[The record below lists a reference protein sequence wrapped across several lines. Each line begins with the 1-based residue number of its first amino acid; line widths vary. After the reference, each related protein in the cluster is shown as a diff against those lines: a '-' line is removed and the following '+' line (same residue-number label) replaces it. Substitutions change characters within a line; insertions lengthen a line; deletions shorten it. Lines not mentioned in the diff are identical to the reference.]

1 MKTRNKYLIGIPAFL
16 ACVIG
21 YGVSS
26 YNEYVANHH
35 IAGAEKLLNQSLTQL
50 KVLLKKNSG
59 CDLEWYVQDTQSVY
73 KDDTVTSSVVFSSRF
88 QDIVLLTY
96 QVKLTDVKGSLYY
109 DAEFLDADKADS
121 LIKKTYVKH
130 LDYCIQQKM
139 GI

>member
-21 YGVSS
+21 YGAYS
-26 YNEYVANHH
+26 YNEYVASHH
-35 IAGAEKLLNQSLTQL
+35 IAGAEKLLNQLITQL

-59 CDLEWYVQDTQSVY
+59 CDLEWYVQDTKSVY
-73 KDDTVTSSVVFSSRF
+73 KDNTVTSSVVFSSRF

-96 QVKLTDVKGSLYY
+96 QVKLVNVNGQLYHDASFI
-109 DAEFLDADKADS
+109 DAEKADS
-121 LIKKTYVKH
+121 LIKKVYLKH
-130 LDYCIQQKM
+130 FDYCVQQKM